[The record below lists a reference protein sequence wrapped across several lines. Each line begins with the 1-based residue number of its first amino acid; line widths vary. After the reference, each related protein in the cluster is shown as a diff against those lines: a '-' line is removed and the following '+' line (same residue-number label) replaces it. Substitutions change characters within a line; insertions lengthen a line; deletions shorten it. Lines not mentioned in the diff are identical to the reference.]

1 MKINQK
7 YVSFYYQGMTEV
19 PDMQLERSKTALLII
34 DMQKEFV
41 NRDCGDYL
49 KAKEAGDEERWI
61 PYHDR
66 LDQVVIPNTKRLIQ
80 FSGKRHGGYIRADCL
95 PEGERKGQS
104 QSAEHL
110 WLE

>member
-80 FSGKRHGGYIRADCL
+80 FFRENGMEVTYGRIACL
-95 PEGERKGQS
+95 KERKGQS

>member
-49 KAKEAGDEERWI
+49 NLFRI
-61 PYHDR
+61 R
-66 LDQVVIPNTKRLIQ
+66 RNTIISRISFVQGLIQ
-80 FSGKRHGGYIRADCL
+80 VF
-95 PEGERKGQS
+95 
-104 QSAEHL
+104 
-110 WLE
+110 

>member
-41 NRDCGDYL
+41 N
-49 KAKEAGDEERWI
+49 ERANPPAMLGRI
-61 PYHDR
+61 
-66 LDQVVIPNTKRLIQ
+66 V
-80 FSGKRHGGYIRADCL
+80 
-95 PEGERKGQS
+95 
-104 QSAEHL
+104 
-110 WLE
+110 

>member
-7 YVSFYYQGMTEV
+7 YVSFYYQGMAEV

-41 NRDCGDYL
+41 
-49 KAKEAGDEERWI
+49 
-61 PYHDR
+61 
-66 LDQVVIPNTKRLIQ
+66 
-80 FSGKRHGGYIRADCL
+80 KRHGGYIRADCL

-104 QSAEHL
+104 QSTEHL